1 MGIYAKT
8 KHAIRYWLLRN
19 LPPCKEA
26 VVVISESMER
36 TLTLREKFLLKLH
49 IAVCSWCQWYMEHL
63 LILRKTLRT
72 QSDEPPEANFS
83 TTPGLSSEARERIK
97 ERLRSGQ

>member
-26 VVVISESMER
+26 VMVISNSMER
-36 TLTLREKFLLKLH
+36 PLTLREKLLLKLH
-49 IAVCSWCQWYMEHL
+49 LAACSWCQWYMEHL
-63 LILRKTLRT
+63 LMLRETLRT
-72 QSDEPPEANFS
+72 QSVGPPEANFS
-83 TTPGLSSEARERIK
+83 ATQGLSAEARERIK
-97 ERLRSGQ
+97 ERLRSGH